1 MIIVVDHREK
11 APYAFSGNAYEGITT
26 ETGNL
31 FIGDYSVR
39 GLEESVAV
47 ERKSLDDL
55 VMCLSRER
63 DRFERELIRSKG
75 IESFLVVV
83 ESSFEELAH
92 GRYRSQMDPH
102 AAAQSVAAF
111 GARYRCGFFFAGSRP
126 AAEYVTASFLRQY
139 VKSAERK
146 FKVIL
151 KATEERTA

>member
-11 APYAFSGNAYEGITT
+11 APYAFQGTAYEGIET
-26 ETGNL
+26 EQGNL

-63 DRFERELIRSKG
+63 DRFEKELIRSKG
-75 IESFLVVV
+75 MDSFLVVV

-92 GRYRSQMDPH
+92 GKYRSQMDPH
-102 AAAQSVAAF
+102 AAAQSVMAF

-126 AAEYVTASFLRQY
+126 AAEYVCASFLRQY
-139 VKSAERK
+139 VKSAEK
-146 FKVIL
+146 KLKALI
-151 KATEERTA
+151 KATEEMTA